1 MKKLLGFF
9 LAVFIL
15 VSPALA
21 AGGNT
26 VVYITRTGECYH
38 TGSCRHL
45 KKSKIEI
52 TLADAIARGYRAC
65 KVCCPPSLDGEEREG
80 HAFAGS
86 GQAGSTPSP
95 SPTASPTPTA
105 APTPSP
111 TPTPAPT
118 PAPDLAARTSGAGSG
133 LLWAAGGAA
142 ATAGVYTLSGAVKR
156 RFGSAAKK

>member
-21 AGGNT
+21 MGGNT

-52 TLADAIARGYRAC
+52 TLADAVARGYRAC
-65 KVCCPPSLDGEEREG
+65 KVCCPPSLDGELTAAVPETFDS
-80 HAFAGS
+80 APS
-86 GQAGSTPSP
+86 SVPSDTPSP
-95 SPTASPTPTA
+95 SPIPTASPS
-105 APTPSP
+105 PTPSP
-111 TPTPAPT
+111 TSAPSPAGLADT
-118 PAPDLAARTSGAGSG
+118 ASAKVSDSEKSGVSGIGGIAILAAGAYA
-133 LLWAAGGAA
+133 L
-142 ATAGVYTLSGAVKR
+142 TKR
-156 RFGSAAKK
+156 RAKKK

>member
-52 TLADAIARGYRAC
+52 TLADAVARGYRAC
-65 KVCCPPSLDGEEREG
+65 KVCCPPSLDGEERQE

-86 GQAGSTPSP
+86 GQAGSTPFP
-95 SPTASPTPTA
+95 SPTASGTCSVLPPPKMSRAFSCA
-105 APTPSP
+105 APASSSP
-111 TPTPAPT
+111 
-118 PAPDLAARTSGAGSG
+118 
-133 LLWAAGGAA
+133 
-142 ATAGVYTLSGAVKR
+142 
-156 RFGSAAKK
+156 